1 MNDDAND
8 GSPPD
13 FTDSDRA
20 WYAALSGQTPPGEAD
35 TTAAREGV
43 ALRLALEMRSLEIED
58 RVAAT
63 AAESPD
69 ATQRQLELLQ
79 QRVAREGIFDRTRD
93 AAAPPPVADRPK
105 VIEFPWWRRHRTV
118 LALAASVLV
127 AVAVVPQFLGGA
139 DYPLPGQMMGGPEGV
154 QAARAP
160 QPRQAAERLA
170 DQLRQAGLRPGLY
183 QRGKTYVV
191 DITLMSTDL
200 PAAAPAFSRLG
211 LAPTTGFN
219 RVEISPP

>member
-1 MNDDAND
+1 MNDAAND

-13 FTDSDRA
+13 FSDSDRA
-20 WYAALSGQTPPGEAD
+20 WYAALSGQTPPGDAH

-58 RVAAT
+58 RAG
-63 AAESPD
+63 ESPD
-69 ATQRQLELLQ
+69 ATQRQLALLQ

-93 AAAPPPVADRPK
+93 AAVSPPPPPVAEAPQ
-105 VIEFPWWRRHRTV
+105 VIEFPWWRRHRTL

-127 AVAVVPQFLGGA
+127 AVAVVPQFLGDA
-139 DYPLPGQMMGGPEGV
+139 DYPPAGQTLGGAEGV
-154 QAARAP
+154 QVTRAP

-170 DQLRQAGLRPGLY
+170 AQLREAGLKPGLY

-191 DITLMSTDL
+191 DITLLSTDL
-200 PAAAPAFSRLG
+200 PAATPAFSVLG
-211 LAPTTGFN
+211 LAPATGFN
-219 RVEISPP
+219 RVEISAP